1 MKSREELRREVA
13 DQPARLVEYASALQE
28 QLRRSRQELAQAQRT
43 LQQTEQRLT
52 TTQQELQET
61 GQHLAATKQELQEAG
76 QHLAATQQELQAKT
90 QQLAEAQAL
99 IAELR
104 RELFGAKADKLTA
117 EQEAQLSQLVGDV
130 QEQNQRP
137 PPLSREVLQEAI
149 AQERA
154 QQRQRAKQRTRRHLP
169 PVQLEKQQV
178 ILEPEDKFCPTS
190 GQERPCIGQQVTTEY
205 DYVAA
210 KLIIRETVRP
220 KYGSCQKPC
229 CQGVTM
235 APLPP
240 RLVPQSKLGLG
251 LAVFLLLSR
260 FDDHVAYYTL
270 ERNFRERFGVV
281 ISRQQMVQW
290 VEQVAHLLLAI
301 YWLIWAELKAGDYLQ
316 IDESPVKVLD
326 PEVKGKAAQGYLW
339 FYSRP
344 GGYVLLE
351 FHQSRGR
358 EGPRERL
365 RGFRG
370 TMQTDGYELYDALRK
385 EQPSRLKRIGCT
397 AHARRGF
404 YKALLESCSEA
415 LWFIGQMR
423 QLYQLERELQDASP
437 QERRQ
442 GRLQK
447 APAIWLA
454 MKRRA
459 EAIRAD
465 SRVLPNSTLGKAV
478 RYLLNEYTALV
489 GYLRNG
495 RFEIDSNLVENDV
508 RPSAVGKKR
517 WLFIGHPEA
526 GWRSAVIYT
535 LIQSCRRYG
544 INPQEYLTDVL
555 GRLPSMTASQVRE
568 LLPDQWRKA
577 RQARGAEVQ

>member
-1 MKSREELRREVA
+1 MKTPEELWQELVHE
-13 DQPARLVEYASALQE
+13 PARWLEYVGQLQQQLSQTQQALEAKAHQLVQTQE
-28 QLRRSRQELAQAQRT
+28 ELALRA
-43 LQQTEQRLT
+43 
-52 TTQQELQET
+52 
-61 GQHLAATKQELQEAG
+61 
-76 QHLAATQQELQAKT
+76 
-90 QQLAEAQAL
+90 QQLAEAQAI
-99 IAELR
+99 IADLK
-104 RELFGAKADKLTA
+104 RELFGAKSDKLNE
-117 EQEAQLSQLVGDV
+117 EQEEQLRQLVGDA
-130 QEQNQRP
+130 QEQSQRTA
-137 PPLSREVLQEAI
+137 PLSQEVLQDAL

-154 QQRQRAKQRTRRHLP
+154 DQRQRAKERRRRHLP
-169 PVQLEKQQV
+169 PVELEKQQV
-178 ILEPEDKFCPTS
+178 ILEPQDKLCPTS
-190 GQERPCIGQQVTTEY
+190 GQPRPRIGQEVTTEY
-205 DYVAA
+205 DYLPA
-210 KLIIRETVRP
+210 KLIIRQIVRP
-220 KYGSCQKPC
+220 KYGACQKPC
-229 CQGVTM
+229 CQGVAI

-251 LAVFLLLSR
+251 LAVYLLLSR

-270 ERNFRERFGVV
+270 ERIFRERFGVA

-290 VEQVAHLLLAI
+290 VEKVAHLLQAI
-301 YWLIWAELKAGDYLQ
+301 YWLIWQELKAGDYLQ

-339 FYSRP
+339 FYSQP
-344 GGYVLLE
+344 GGYVFLE

-358 EGPRERL
+358 DGPRARL

-385 EQPSRLKRIGCT
+385 ERPSTLKRIGCVS
-397 AHARRGF
+397 HARRKF

-423 QLYQLERELQDASP
+423 QLYQLERELKDASP
-437 QERRQ
+437 QERRK

-447 APAIWLA
+447 APALWLA

-459 EAIRAD
+459 EVLRANP
-465 SRVLPNSTLGKAV
+465 RVLPQSTLGKAV
-478 RYLLNEYTALV
+478 RYLLNEYTALI
-489 GYLRNG
+489 GYLRDG

-517 WLFIGHPEA
+517 WLFIGHPDA

-535 LIQSCRRYG
+535 IIQSCRRYG

-555 GRLPSMTASQVRE
+555 QRLPSMTTSRVRD
-568 LLPDQWRKA
+568 LLPANWKP
-577 RQARGAEVQ
+577 RQA

>member
-1 MKSREELRREVA
+1 VKTPEEVLRELATNPARLLEYVGQWQQQLGEAEQALEEKARSLARTREEL
-13 DQPARLVEYASALQE
+13 
-28 QLRRSRQELAQAQRT
+28 AQ
-43 LQQTEQRLT
+43 
-52 TTQQELQET
+52 TQQA
-61 GQHLAATKQELQEAG
+61 LALKA
-76 QHLAATQQELQAKT
+76 
-90 QQLAEAQAL
+90 QQLAEAQAT
-99 IAELR
+99 IADLK
-104 RELFGAKADKLTA
+104 RELFGAKADRLNE
-117 EQEAQLSQLVGDV
+117 EQEEQLRHLLGDA
-130 QEQNQRP
+130 QEQSQRP
-137 PPLSREVLQEAI
+137 PPISREVLEEAL

-154 QQRQRAKQRTRRHLP
+154 DQRQRAKERRRRHLP
-169 PVQLEKQQV
+169 PVELEKQQV
-178 ILEPEDKFCPTS
+178 ILEPEDKLCPTS
-190 GQERPCIGQQVTTEY
+190 GQERPRIGQEVTTEY
-205 DYVAA
+205 DYVPA

-220 KYGSCQKPC
+220 KYGACEKPC
-229 CQGVTM
+229 CQGVTI

-251 LAVFLLLSR
+251 LAVYLLLSR

-270 ERNFRERFGVV
+270 ERIFRERFGVV
-281 ISRQQMVQW
+281 ITRQQMVQW
-290 VEQVAHLLLAI
+290 VEKVAHLLLAI
-301 YWLIWAELKAGDYLQ
+301 YWLIWEELKVGDYLQ

-339 FYSRP
+339 FYSTP
-344 GGYVLLE
+344 GGCVFLE

-358 EGPRERL
+358 DGPRERL

-385 EQPSRLKRIGCT
+385 EQPSRLRRIGCT
-397 AHARRGF
+397 SHARRKF

-423 QLYQLERELQDASP
+423 RLYQLERELKDCSP
-437 QERRQ
+437 EERRK
-442 GRLQK
+442 GRLQQ

-465 SRVLPNSTLGKAV
+465 PRVLPQSTLGKAV
-478 RYLLNEYTALV
+478 RYLLNEYMALV
-489 GYLRNG
+489 GYLRDG

-517 WLFIGHPEA
+517 WLFIGHPDA
-526 GWRSAVIYT
+526 GWRSAVIDT
-535 LIQSCRRYG
+535 LIQSCRRHG

-555 GRLPSMTASQVRE
+555 GRLPAMTANQVRD
-568 LLPDQWRKA
+568 LRPAQWRKA
-577 RQARGAEVQ
+577 RQARGAEAQ

>member
-1 MKSREELRREVA
+1 VKTPEEVLRELANDPEKLA
-13 DQPARLVEYASALQE
+13 QYAVQLQ
-28 QLRRSRQELAQAQRT
+28 QQLAQAQQALEEKT
-43 LQQTEQRLT
+43 QSLAQTQA
-52 TTQQELQET
+52 ELA
-61 GQHLAATKQELQEAG
+61 LRA
-76 QHLAATQQELQAKT
+76 
-90 QQLAEAQAL
+90 QQLAEAQAI
-99 IAELR
+99 IADLK
-104 RELFGAKADKLTA
+104 RELFGAKSDKLNE
-117 EQEAQLSQLVGDV
+117 EQEEQLRQLLGDA
-130 QEQNQRP
+130 QEQAQRT
-137 PPLSREVLQEAI
+137 PPLSREVLEEAL

-154 QQRQRAKQRTRRHLP
+154 EQRQRAKERTRRHLP
-169 PVQLEKQQV
+169 PVELEKQQI
-178 ILEPEDKFCPTS
+178 ILEPEDKICPTS
-190 GQERPCIGQQVTTEY
+190 GQERPCIGQEVTTEY
-205 DYVAA
+205 DYVPA
-210 KLIIRETVRP
+210 KLIIREIVRH
-220 KYGSCQKPC
+220 KYGQCEKPC
-229 CQGVTM
+229 CQGVTI
-235 APLPP
+235 AALPP

-270 ERNFRERFGVV
+270 ERNFRERFGV
-281 ISRQQMVQW
+281 IITRQQMVQW
-290 VEQVAHLLLAI
+290 VEKVAHLLLAI
-301 YWLIWAELKAGDYLQ
+301 YWLIWEELKAGHYLQ

-326 PEVKGKAAQGYLW
+326 PEVKGKAARGFLW
-339 FYSRP
+339 FYSTP
-344 GGYVLLE
+344 GGYVFLE
-351 FHQSRGR
+351 FHHSRGR
-358 EGPRERL
+358 DGPRERL

-385 EQPSRLKRIGCT
+385 EQPSTLKRIGCVS
-397 AHARRGF
+397 HARRKF

-423 QLYQLERELQDASP
+423 QLYQLERELKDASP
-437 QERRQ
+437 EQRRK

-447 APAIWLA
+447 APALWLA

-465 SRVLPNSTLGKAV
+465 PRVLPKSTLGKAV

-489 GYLRNG
+489 GYLRDG

-508 RPSAVGKKR
+508 RPSAVGKRR
-517 WLFIGHPEA
+517 WLFIGHPDA

-555 GRLPSMTASQVRE
+555 QRLPSMTSSQVRE

-577 RQARGAEVQ
+577 RQAGGAAGH

>member
-1 MKSREELRREVA
+1 MKTPEEVWQELA
-13 DQPARLVEYASALQE
+13 HDPARLLEYVGQLQQQLSQTQQALEAKAHQLVQTQE
-28 QLRRSRQELAQAQRT
+28 ELALRA
-43 LQQTEQRLT
+43 
-52 TTQQELQET
+52 
-61 GQHLAATKQELQEAG
+61 
-76 QHLAATQQELQAKT
+76 
-90 QQLAEAQAL
+90 QQLAEAQAI
-99 IAELR
+99 IADLK
-104 RELFGAKADKLTA
+104 RELFGAKSDKLNE
-117 EQEAQLSQLVGDV
+117 EQEEQLRQLGGDAQEQSQRTAPLSQ
-130 QEQNQRP
+130 
-137 PPLSREVLQEAI
+137 EVLEDAL

-154 QQRQRAKQRTRRHLP
+154 DQRQRAKERPRRHLP
-169 PVQLEKQQV
+169 PVELEKQQV
-178 ILEPEDKFCPTS
+178 ILEPEDKLCPTS
-190 GQERPCIGQQVTTEY
+190 GQPRPRIGQEVTTEY
-205 DYVAA
+205 DYVPA
-210 KLIIRETVRP
+210 KLIIRQIVRP
-220 KYGSCQKPC
+220 KYGACQKPC
-229 CQGVTM
+229 CQGVAI

-251 LAVFLLLSR
+251 LAVYLLLSR

-270 ERNFRERFGVV
+270 ERIFRERFGVA

-290 VEQVAHLLLAI
+290 VEKVAHLLQAI
-301 YWLIWAELKAGDYLQ
+301 YWLIWEELKAGDYLQ

-339 FYSRP
+339 FYSKP
-344 GGYVLLE
+344 GGYVFLE

-358 EGPRERL
+358 DGPRARL

-385 EQPSRLKRIGCT
+385 ERPSTLKRIGCVS
-397 AHARRGF
+397 HARRKF

-423 QLYQLERELQDASP
+423 QLYQLERELKDASP
-437 QERRQ
+437 QERRK

-447 APAIWLA
+447 APALWLA

-459 EAIRAD
+459 EVLRAD
-465 SRVLPNSTLGKAV
+465 PRVLPQSTLGKAV
-478 RYLLNEYTALV
+478 RYLLNEYTALI
-489 GYLRNG
+489 GYLRDG

-517 WLFIGHPEA
+517 WLFIGHPNA

-535 LIQSCRRYG
+535 IIQSCRRYG

-555 GRLPSMTASQVRE
+555 RRLPSMTTSQVKD
-568 LLPDQWRKA
+568 LLPANWKP
-577 RQARGAEVQ
+577 RQA

>member
-1 MKSREELRREVA
+1 MKSREELLREA
-13 DQPARLVEYASALQE
+13 AEHPERLVEYISALQGQLSAAQRGLQEKAQHLTQAQAEIQQTKDELRQQAE
-28 QLRRSRQELAQAQRT
+28 QLAQ
-43 LQQTEQRLT
+43 
-52 TTQQELQET
+52 
-61 GQHLAATKQELQEAG
+61 
-76 QHLAATQQELQAKT
+76 
-90 QQLAEAQAL
+90 AQAL
-99 IAELR
+99 IAELQ
-104 RELFGAKADKLTA
+104 RELFGAKADKLNA
-117 EQEAQLSQLVGDV
+117 EQEEQLRQLAGDV

-137 PPLSREVLQEAI
+137 PPLSQDLLEEAV

-154 QQRQRAKQRTRRHLP
+154 EQRQRAKERRRRHLP
-169 PVQLEKQQV
+169 PVELEKQQV
-178 ILEPEDKFCPTS
+178 VLEPPDKLCPRS
-190 GQERPCIGQQVTTEY
+190 GKPRTEIGREVTTEY
-205 DYVAA
+205 DYLPA
-210 KLIIRETVRP
+210 KLIIREIVRP
-220 KYGSCQKPC
+220 KYGRCGQPC
-229 CQGVTM
+229 CQGVSI

-251 LAVFLLLSR
+251 LAVHLLLSR
-260 FDDHVAYYTL
+260 FDDHVSYYTL
-270 ERNFRERFGVV
+270 ERIFLERFGAL
-281 ISRQQMVQW
+281 IPRQQMVQW
-290 VEQVAHLLLAI
+290 VEKVAHLLLAI
-301 YWLIWAELKAGDYLQ
+301 YWLIGEELTAGDYLQ

-344 GGYVLLE
+344 GGYVFLE

-358 EGPRERL
+358 DGPRERL

-385 EQPSRLKRIGCT
+385 EQPRALKRIGC
-397 AHARRGF
+397 ASHARRKF
-404 YKALLESCSEA
+404 YKALLESCSQA

-423 QLYQLERELQDASP
+423 QLYRLERELKDCSP
-437 QERRQ
+437 EERRK

-465 SRVLPNSTLGKAV
+465 PRVLPKSTLGNAV

-489 GYLRNG
+489 GYLRDG

-517 WLFIGHPEA
+517 WLFIGHPDA

-555 GRLPSMTASQVRE
+555 ERLPSMTSGQVRE
-568 LLPDQWRKA
+568 LLPANWKPRHTKC
-577 RQARGAEVQ
+577 

>member
-1 MKSREELRREVA
+1 MKTPEELLREFA
-13 DQPARLVEYASALQE
+13 NNPAGLAEYAAQLQQQLAQARQEQAQTQE
-28 QLRRSRQELAQAQRT
+28 QLALKAQQLAQAQ
-43 LQQTEQRLT
+43 
-52 TTQQELQET
+52 
-61 GQHLAATKQELQEAG
+61 AI
-76 QHLAATQQELQAKT
+76 
-90 QQLAEAQAL
+90 
-99 IAELR
+99 IADLK
-104 RELFGAKADKLTA
+104 RELFGAKADKLN
-117 EQEAQLSQLVGDV
+117 EQQEEQLRQLLGDA
-130 QEQNQRP
+130 QEQSQRTA
-137 PPLSREVLQEAI
+137 PLTQEVLEEAL
-149 AQERA
+149 AQDRA
-154 QQRQRAKQRTRRHLP
+154 EQRQRTKERTRRHLP
-169 PVQLEKQQV
+169 PVELEKQQIV
-178 ILEPEDKFCPTS
+178 LEPEDKLCPIS
-190 GQERPCIGQQVTTEY
+190 GQERPRIGQEVTAEY
-205 DYVAA
+205 DYVPA
-210 KLIIRETVRP
+210 KLIIREIVRP

-229 CQGVTM
+229 CQGV
-235 APLPP
+235 AIAALPP

-251 LAVFLLLSR
+251 LAVYLLLSR

-270 ERNFRERFGVV
+270 ERIFRERFGVV
-281 ISRQQMVQW
+281 ITRQQMVQW
-290 VEQVAHLLLAI
+290 VEKVAHLLLAI
-301 YWLIWAELKAGDYLQ
+301 YWLIWEELRAGDYLQ

-358 EGPRERL
+358 DGPRERL

-385 EQPSRLKRIGCT
+385 ERSSTLKRIGCT
-397 AHARRGF
+397 SHARRKF

-423 QLYQLERELQDASP
+423 QLYQLERELKDASP
-437 QERRQ
+437 EQRRK
-442 GRLQK
+442 GRLQT

-454 MKRRA
+454 MKRRG

-465 SRVLPNSTLGKAV
+465 PRVLPKSTLGKAV

-489 GYLRNG
+489 GYLRDG

-517 WLFIGHPEA
+517 WLFIGHPDA
-526 GWRSAVIYT
+526 GWRSALIYT
-535 LIQSCRRYG
+535 IIQSCRRYG

-555 GRLPSMTASQVRE
+555 GRLPSMTANQVRE
-568 LLPDQWRKA
+568 LLPDRWHKA
-577 RQARGAEVQ
+577 RHAGGAAVQ